1 MAAVGG
7 MLVPALIY
15 AAFNAGGPG
24 ARGWGVPMA
33 TDIAFAIGVV
43 TVLGRRVS
51 PALRVL
57 LLALAVIDDLGAI
70 LVIAIFYTGG
80 IALPWLAVAG
90 AGLAAVWLVR
100 LSGTRRLLAYLG
112 PGVVVWLGLYLA
124 GIHPTLAGVLLG
136 LSTPVV
142 AWLGVDGLRR
152 ARGELA
158 QVIDGDPHDHLERL
172 DDVQRACREAV
183 SPSVHL
189 QHRLHA
195 TVAFVIM
202 PLFALANAGVPLGG
216 GIGGAAAPVFWG
228 VVLGLVAGKLIG
240 VFGAAWIGVRM
251 GVAVRPRGVD
261 ARGMAVVATVAGIG
275 FTMSLFVAQLALPP
289 GPLLDAAK
297 LGILVASGA
306 AMTLGA
312 VLGVLVLRPPA
323 DAAADEQAAERA
335 TEH

>member
-142 AWLGVDGLRR
+142 AWLGVDLIRWRKYETGPLWLTFDWNFGQAKHVKDRLQAWASEQQR
-152 ARGELA
+152 VLCEIDDGVMLSLQLLA
-158 QVIDGDPHDHLERL
+158 GREQHAVIDD
-172 DDVQRACREAV
+172 
-183 SPSVHL
+183 
-189 QHRLHA
+189 
-195 TVAFVIM
+195 
-202 PLFALANAGVPLGG
+202 
-216 GIGGAAAPVFWG
+216 
-228 VVLGLVAGKLIG
+228 LI
-240 VFGAAWIGVRM
+240 
-251 GVAVRPRGVD
+251 
-261 ARGMAVVATVAGIG
+261 
-275 FTMSLFVAQLALPP
+275 AQLRTIGALLRG
-289 GPLLDAAK
+289 GPA
-297 LGILVASGA
+297 
-306 AMTLGA
+306 
-312 VLGVLVLRPPA
+312 PPA
-323 DAAADEQAAERA
+323 
-335 TEH
+335 